1 MVKGLRRRGA
11 SVKSAEYLLADSG
24 MIFYR
29 AQSILRPAV
38 ETVAVSFFLRL
49 NHAFFLQDLCISFF
63 RSVIIMINRHGD
75 EGLATPGNP
84 EPLKSNSNYNEKF
97 ITLAIV
103 GMYTT

>member
-1 MVKGLRRRGA
+1 
-11 SVKSAEYLLADSG
+11 
-24 MIFYR
+24 
-29 AQSILRPAV
+29 
-38 ETVAVSFFLRL
+38 
-49 NHAFFLQDLCISFF
+49 
-63 RSVIIMINRHGD
+63 MINRHGD